1 MSVTNC
7 KNCGAP
13 LDGSG
18 KCSYCGTV
26 YKTDCQRIEVVQGGV
41 RVLEAEVVTAKEL
54 VDLDPETAARYIT
67 DQLAHKFAEGIFP
80 LLDVRAYDA
89 PLTNSYV
96 TRARLRVVEP
106 DYRF

>member
-1 MSVTNC
+1 MTNC

-13 LDGSG
+13 LLANG
-18 KCSYCGTV
+18 KCEYCGTV
-26 YKTDCQRIEVVQGGV
+26 YKTDLQHIEVVKRGV

-80 LLDVRAYDA
+80 LLDVRAFDA